1 MTAMAFKLQ
10 EEYNLLEELTPADE
24 IDQDEPLPVEYVER
38 TFVVAELCK
47 MAVNLD
53 YSDEI
58 GRRKM
63 FQLARECYYCADAR
77 TPMLDLQVK

>member
-1 MTAMAFKLQ
+1 MERVLPVVTAMAFKLQ
-10 EEYNLLEELTPADE
+10 EEYNLLEETTPAEELDSQQQDDE
-24 IDQDEPLPVEYVER
+24 EDLPAEYVER

-63 FQLARECYYCADAR
+63 FQLARESC
-77 TPMLDLQVK
+77 

>member
-1 MTAMAFKLQ
+1 MAFKLQ
-10 EEYNLLEELTPADE
+10 EEYNLLEEHTPPEEFDAEDA
-24 IDQDEPLPVEYVER
+24 LPVEYVEKS
-38 TFVVAELCK
+38 FVVAELCK

-63 FQLARECYYCADAR
+63 FQLARR
-77 TPMLDLQVK
+77 STS